1 VQKTLH
7 KKVYSS
13 DKIIEVVNDSDS
25 DGGNC
30 SELSDSDMCEVNS
43 PFSSSSSNKDEVVQT
58 EPDRGRRRTL
68 RALPKCAETDFALGW
83 KEKIQMVQ

>member
-1 VQKTLH
+1 MENPRPSVSAENTSQK
-7 KKVYSS
+7 KFIGS

-43 PFSSSSSNKDEVVQT
+43 PFTSSSS
-58 EPDRGRRRTL
+58 
-68 RALPKCAETDFALGW
+68 
-83 KEKIQMVQ
+83 KE